1 MNFYEQSTGKAIW
14 RSATFEAAGRKEIH
28 ITVVPDTGRVGDSI
42 EDQLRC
48 LADTLRDIVTQ
59 YGAVPV
65 FKRIFLSDVAN
76 QADIVRSIFDG
87 MPGVLS
93 IIGQPPLFS
102 PGIKAALLAIA
113 LVLPDSCVSNASV
126 TTVVRGPYTDLWVA
140 SLCGAPGEESGPAT
154 ESIFSR
160 YQSILANHGMSLRD
174 NCMRTWFYVRDIDN
188 RYGGMVTARNKAFS
202 HSGLTRETH
211 FIASTGIEGTG
222 PTKHSVVTFD
232 ALAVKGLQP
241 AQIRYINAR
250 THLNPTSEYGVA
262 FERATAIDYGDRRIL
277 YISGTASI
285 NDRGQIVAEGD
296 IVGQTRRMTENVR
309 ALLQVGEC
317 KPSDLSHI
325 LLYIRDIA
333 DRQTATRIVED
344 SFPGVPIICVAA
356 AVCRPGWL
364 VEMECMAIKKMSHPS
379 FAPY

>member
-1 MNFYEQSTGKAIW
+1 MIFYEQSAGKAIC
-14 RSATFEAAGRKEIH
+14 RSATFESAGRVEIH
-28 ITVVPDTGRVGDSI
+28 ITVVPDKRRVGDNVA
-42 EDQLRC
+42 DQLRC
-48 LADTLRDIVTQ
+48 LADTLGEIVSRYNAT
-59 YGAVPV
+59 PV

-76 QADIVRSIFDG
+76 QADIVRDIFGDI
-87 MPGVLS
+87 PGALS
-93 IIGQPPLFS
+93 IIGQPPLS
-102 PGIKAALLAIA
+102 AHGARTAMLAIA
-113 LVLPDSCVSNASV
+113 VVSPDSCISNGSV
-126 TTVVRGPYTDLWVA
+126 TNVVRGQYTDLWTA
-140 SLCGAPGEESGPAT
+140 SLCGAPGEESKMAT

-160 YQSILANHGMSLRD
+160 YESILTNHGMSLSD

-188 RYGGMVTARNKAFS
+188 RYAGMVTARNEAFS
-202 HSGLTRETH
+202 NCGLTRNTH

-222 PTKHSVVTFD
+222 ATTHSVVTFD
-232 ALAVKGLQP
+232 ALAVKGLKP
-241 AQIRYINAR
+241 IQIKYINAP

-285 NDRGQIVAEGD
+285 DDRGQIVAEGD

-309 ALLQVGEC
+309 ALLEAGEC

-333 DRQTATRIVED
+333 DRHTATMIVEV

-364 VEMECMAIKKMSHPS
+364 VEMECMAIADINNTAFP
-379 FAPY
+379 PY